1 MRYRRVRNAGGTY
14 FFTVVTYKRQRL
26 FETDEAVSIL
36 MAAVATVQAAHSFD
50 LVAHVILPDHLHMLW
65 TLPDGD
71 SDYPMRWRLIKSE
84 VTRKLTGVAGDVS
97 LRAGNPRANARFGS
111 AGIGSMPFG
120 VRPIS

>member
-1 MRYRRVRNAGGTY
+1 MRYRRVRDAGGTY

-71 SDYPMRWRLIKSE
+71 SDYPMRWRL
-84 VTRKLTGVAGDVS
+84 RLRPAGG
-97 LRAGNPRANARFGS
+97 LQG
-111 AGIGSMPFG
+111 
-120 VRPIS
+120 RP